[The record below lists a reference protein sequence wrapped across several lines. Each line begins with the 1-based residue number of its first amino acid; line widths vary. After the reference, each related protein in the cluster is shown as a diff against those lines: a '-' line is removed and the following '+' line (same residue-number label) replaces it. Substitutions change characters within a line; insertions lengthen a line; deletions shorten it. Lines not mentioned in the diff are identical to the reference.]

1 MSSILNDQKLFEL
14 FNYNDTQIVDQV
26 IYSSND
32 KDNKECLAYIFF
44 KTFQEQIIS
53 HPYYSEIAQN
63 SGSNDISEIS
73 KLISENYDENI
84 IYILINQFNQLIIY
98 FPKIF
103 TDVGGINLYEF
114 EHFLIS
120 ILRCKIQKLNNDDIK
135 ILEFNYNYII
145 SLLNIIDTIHL
156 RLFNNNVEFK
166 ENINEYIEI
175 RNRIITMLFYIM
187 SISYSPVDEKSY
199 NSFLYLIKGKCLGLF
214 LDIYMITT
222 HEKLQVRELQYDLIP
237 NLMSIFYIFVRNNF
251 IRFLW
256 QDYRENF
263 IINKDNESEDDE
275 ENNTKKK
282 TKKEKSKNNE
292 KTELFW
298 SNYKLQVYVLKIFAE
313 KFSRLLL
320 VNFKTFLNEPLCL
333 LYFETFFLLPQNS
346 IITQITEYTAEVL
359 MTKELN
365 QYKKFLEEKEKDK
378 EKNNNN
384 TSYNNT
390 EEGKIFL
397 ILYYMNKI
405 VLRIFNN
412 DSQLFNDENNPKPF
426 SMTYEEKQDM
436 CQRYLNTYIRISRKL
451 KQKYVKENPA
461 LIEKDKIPY
470 ENFIL
475 NGIAFALDKSNVVNE
490 TTSLENVYFLDFI
503 KMYIKNG
510 IFVDEEMIHDI
521 IITYIKLAKKW
532 EITENM
538 NLIHI
543 RFMEKFKAYILNKGH
558 MKIVENKSSKGKDEE
573 NENDKD
579 DDEEKEDKDEK
590 EDKEKDEEDNQIESN
605 PTTEKKKKENKKRK
619 SVKKKKRA
627 YNEVIKEENEEDEE
641 PKKRVRKSKKEG

>member
-1 MSSILNDQKLFEL
+1 
-14 FNYNDTQIVDQV
+14 
-26 IYSSND
+26 
-32 KDNKECLAYIFF
+32 
-44 KTFQEQIIS
+44 
-53 HPYYSEIAQN
+53 
-63 SGSNDISEIS
+63 
-73 KLISENYDENI
+73 
-84 IYILINQFNQLIIY
+84 
-98 FPKIF
+98 
-103 TDVGGINLYEF
+103 
-114 EHFLIS
+114 
-120 ILRCKIQKLNNDDIK
+120 
-135 ILEFNYNYII
+135 
-145 SLLNIIDTIHL
+145 
-156 RLFNNNVEFK
+156 
-166 ENINEYIEI
+166 
-175 RNRIITMLFYIM
+175 
-187 SISYSPVDEKSY
+187 
-199 NSFLYLIKGKCLGLF
+199 
-214 LDIYMITT
+214 
-222 HEKLQVRELQYDLIP
+222 
-237 NLMSIFYIFVRNNF
+237 
-251 IRFLW
+251 
-256 QDYRENF
+256 
-263 IINKDNESEDDE
+263 
-275 ENNTKKK
+275 
-282 TKKEKSKNNE
+282 
-292 KTELFW
+292 
-298 SNYKLQVYVLKIFAE
+298 
-313 KFSRLLL
+313 
-320 VNFKTFLNEPLCL
+320 
-333 LYFETFFLLPQNS
+333 
-346 IITQITEYTAEVL
+346 
-359 MTKELN
+359 
-365 QYKKFLEEKEKDK
+365 
-378 EKNNNN
+378 
-384 TSYNNT
+384 
-390 EEGKIFL
+390 
-397 ILYYMNKI
+397 
-405 VLRIFNN
+405 
-412 DSQLFNDENNPKPF
+412 
-426 SMTYEEKQDM
+426 M
-436 CQRYLNTYIRISRKL
+436 CQRYSNTYIRISRKL